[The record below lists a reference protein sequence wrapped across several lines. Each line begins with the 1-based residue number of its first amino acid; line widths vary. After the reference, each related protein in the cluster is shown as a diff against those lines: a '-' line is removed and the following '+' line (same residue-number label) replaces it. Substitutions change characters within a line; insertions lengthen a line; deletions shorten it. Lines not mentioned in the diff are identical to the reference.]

1 MILSDDFKKSI
12 KLLKRQQIYQK
23 NKYHQFYLIDQT
35 LFFTMT
41 IMNIL
46 NHLNLGLVNI
56 GIIHQKLEEIVGQ
69 RKTLLTSFLLLLF
82 CDTAFLDAT
91 KPNYVFGLTNASDTV
106 IISCDL
112 SKQTCT
118 MDGFEINQVNKWHY
132 DHRKTNFL
140 KNSKCDDLLVLTP
153 IELKEV
159 RDILKDPGF
168 EIPKNTL
175 Y

>member
-1 MILSDDFKKSI
+1 M
-12 KLLKRQQIYQK
+12 
-23 NKYHQFYLIDQT
+23 
-35 LFFTMT
+35 
-41 IMNIL
+41 
-46 NHLNLGLVNI
+46 
-56 GIIHQKLEEIVGQ
+56 GQ
-69 RKTLLTSFLLLLF
+69 RKTLLTLFLLLLF
-82 CDTAFLDAT
+82 CDTALLDAT

>member
-1 MILSDDFKKSI
+1 
-12 KLLKRQQIYQK
+12 
-23 NKYHQFYLIDQT
+23 
-35 LFFTMT
+35 MT

-82 CDTAFLDAT
+82 CDTALLDAT

-118 MDGFEINQVNKWHY
+118 MDGFEINQVNK
-132 DHRKTNFL
+132 
-140 KNSKCDDLLVLTP
+140 
-153 IELKEV
+153 
-159 RDILKDPGF
+159 
-168 EIPKNTL
+168 
-175 Y
+175 